1 MCRKATWHD
10 HSINSRGGLRVR
22 DDATHHFLRLYTSYI
37 ESMSIISVPYFMGD
51 PMPGFE
57 VPEPHETLTPD
68 LPDADPQHRMA
79 VLYRELA
86 DWVAKTENPVVY
98 ACDCVSTIG
107 VLAGLQRRGIHPTL
121 LFFDA
126 HGDFHTWETSQ
137 SGFIGGM
144 PLAMLTG
151 RGEQTIAAGAGLTPL
166 SDDRAILVD
175 GRDLDP
181 GEGEAVAAADIGH
194 ISVREITDSI
204 PPFGPLYV
212 HVDGDVVDP
221 NDMPA
226 MNYPAP
232 NGPSLPDVR
241 TAMVHLAA
249 TGRVV
254 AFSVSSWNPELP
266 GADVAAAATLQLATP
281 FLSGL

>member
-1 MCRKATWHD
+1 
-10 HSINSRGGLRVR
+10 
-22 DDATHHFLRLYTSYI
+22 
-37 ESMSIISVPYFMGD
+37 MSVIAVPYFMGES
-51 PMPGFE
+51 MPGFE
-57 VPEPHETLTPD
+57 VPEPHETLTPV
-68 LPDADPQHRMA
+68 LPDGSPQDRMA

-86 DWVAKTENPVVY
+86 DWVATSDSSVVY
-98 ACDCVSTIG
+98 AGDCVSTIG
-107 VLAGLQRRGIHPTL
+107 VLAGLQRRGTRPTL
-121 LFFDA
+121 LFYDA

-151 RGEQTIAAGAGLTPL
+151 RGEQTIVAGAGLTPL
-166 SDDRAILVD
+166 SDDRVVLID

-181 GEGEAVAAADIGH
+181 GEDHAVGSAAIRHRTVSDV
-194 ISVREITDSI
+194 VREIPS
-204 PPFGPLYV
+204 GPLYV

-226 MNYPAP
+226 MNYPSP
-232 NGPSLPDVR
+232 GGPSLQEVR
-241 TAMVHLAA
+241 DAMISLAA

-266 GADVAAAATLQLATP
+266 GADIAAAATARLAEP
-281 FLSGL
+281 FL

>member
-1 MCRKATWHD
+1 MTTLA
-10 HSINSRGGLRVR
+10 
-22 DDATHHFLRLYTSYI
+22 
-37 ESMSIISVPYFMGD
+37 VPFFMGD
-51 PMPGFE
+51 AMPGFA
-57 VPEPHETLTPD
+57 VPEPHEILDPQ

-79 VLYRELA
+79 VLYNELA
-86 DWVAKTENPVVY
+86 GWVAKTDDPVVY
-98 ACDCVSTIG
+98 AGDCVSTIG
-107 VLAGLQRRGIHPTL
+107 VLAGLQRRRVNPSL

-151 RGEQTIAAGAGLTPL
+151 RGEQTIVAGAGLTTL
-166 SDDRAILVD
+166 SDERVVLVD
-175 GRDLDP
+175 GRDLDL
-181 GEGEAVAAADIGH
+181 GEDEAVATAGIDHQSVADLVDH
-194 ISVREITDSI
+194 VPD
-204 PPFGPLYV
+204 GPLYV

-232 NGPSLPDVR
+232 NGPSLAEVR
-241 TAMVHLAA
+241 QAMISLQA

-254 AFSVSSWNPELP
+254 AFSVSSWNPALP
-266 GADVAAAATLQLATP
+266 GADVAAAATAHLAAP
-281 FLSGL
+281 FL